1 MSEQVNLSA
10 AERNSEGK
18 SSNRNLRR
26 SGFIPGVVYG
36 GKEEPKKISIMEKD
50 IVKAS

>member
-26 SGFIPGVVYG
+26 SGLFQVLYMGV
-36 GKEEPKKISIMEKD
+36 KKSLKKSPLWKRI
-50 IVKAS
+50 